1 MEASTMSLS
10 KYVTLIVLVFGLFT
24 QTVAFASKDGFA
36 PVSGFA
42 RSFIMGSE
50 ISNATITIVETG
62 EKIKT
67 DNHGKFGPFDY
78 PIGKP
83 ITLVIEKWGYHTTQ
97 SATVI
102 VPAEGLTGPYNN
114 ITFQVPSSESY
125 YLLSTI
131 VGAKEDPESCHV
143 AVTITAYHKNMD
155 DDPQGEKDATITLA
169 RRTENKPFYFD
180 IFRSGPLKG
189 KTNPFTKGLTQTS
202 DDGGLLIFNL
212 PPQDKPYT
220 ITATKP
226 GVLFTESQFLC
237 RKGMFIN
244 ISPPRGP
251 MALQ

>member
-1 MEASTMSLS
+1 MKLS
-10 KYVTLIVLVFGLFT
+10 KFLAVISFATILFI
-24 QTVAFASKDGFA
+24 QPAAYASKEGFA

-50 ISNATITIVETG
+50 IANATITIVETG
-62 EKIKT
+62 QKIYT
-67 DNHGKFGPFDY
+67 DNHGKFGPIDY

-83 ITLVIEKWGYHTTQ
+83 ITLMLEKWGYHTTQ
-97 SATVI
+97 SGTII
-102 VPAEGLTGPYNN
+102 VPPEGLTGPYNN

-131 VGAKEDPESCHV
+131 VGASEDANACHV

-155 DDPQGEKDATITLA
+155 DDPQGEEGATVNIST
-169 RRTENKPFYFD
+169 RTDQPPFYFD

-189 KTNPFTKGLTQTS
+189 KTNPFTKGLTRTS
-202 DDGGLLIFNL
+202 EDGGVLIFNL

-220 ITATKP
+220 VTATKA
-226 GVLFTESQFLC
+226 GTLFTEAQFLC
-237 RKGMFIN
+237 RKGVFVN

-251 MALQ
+251 MALK